1 MGQAPRKKAHSA
13 RLLGWPYA
21 GSGPTRAA
29 RFAQQRLLSPWGS
42 CFVTARGRYHLFP
55 GDGRSGAGLG
65 ERPGFCVAFLALVE
79 TPAEG
84 GRRLGAKRPERAGPG
99 AKDPGPRSFVWQAV
113 GPSAPRP
120 PNAAAPRTALPA
132 GRRGRRRFYGRADG
146 PGHKNMPAAGRSPA
160 AGGWAVPTRRRP
172 PPPGF
177 SPTPKGTT
185 GQGQPKGYLW
195 YGSPALI
202 LQAR

>member
-1 MGQAPRKKAHSA
+1 MGSGFARGVGPLPYPFLTAFHGPCPPEKGPLGSPA
-13 RLLGWPYA
+13 RLALRGRRCYA
-21 GSGPTRAA
+21 HGGPTRTA

-84 GRRLGAKRPERAGPG
+84 GRRLDAKRPERAGPG

-120 PNAAAPRTALPA
+120 PNAAAPRTAPPA
-132 GRRGRRRFYGRADG
+132 GRRGRRRFYGR
-146 PGHKNMPAAGRSPA
+146 GRWP
-160 AGGWAVPTRRRP
+160 RP
-172 PPPGF
+172 
-177 SPTPKGTT
+177 
-185 GQGQPKGYLW
+185 
-195 YGSPALI
+195 
-202 LQAR
+202 